1 MPAGKRHQS
10 SSVLYTLVLFVGLFI
25 ISSVLAVVFY
35 TKSEDFKDRL
45 DMLETSTDELA
56 NADER
61 LKLGSLVGSRDSGSY
76 LGQLLNYHKR
86 PRR

>member
-35 TKSEDFKDRL
+35 TKSEDFKDRVAR
-45 DMLETSTDELA
+45 LET
-56 NADER
+56 
-61 LKLGSLVGSRDSGSY
+61 
-76 LGQLLNYHKR
+76 
-86 PRR
+86 

>member
-35 TKSEDFKDRL
+35 TKSEDFKDRVARL
-45 DMLETSTDELA
+45 DTLIDELA
-56 NADER
+56 SADER
-61 LKLGSLVGSRDSGSY
+61 LKLGSLVG
-76 LGQLLNYHKR
+76 
-86 PRR
+86 